1 MEPIRIVSYNCR
13 GLPYN
18 HKDLYKRLT
27 VQMILNDNVN
37 ANICLQKISFTKQDL
52 ANLNT
57 LHPGFHGT
65 GVATIDNR
73 DELDNVCRSIT
84 HSCIWRLKS

>member
-1 MEPIRIVSYNCR
+1 MGVCHTTTKICIS
-13 GLPYN
+13 
-18 HKDLYKRLT
+18 DLLY
-27 VQMILNDNVN
+27 ILNDNVN
-37 ANICLQKISFTKQDL
+37 ANICLQEISFTKQDL